1 MGEPMTP
8 NLDVICVGA
17 ANLDTIASVDHP
29 PAEDE
34 RVVTTAFLK
43 AGGGPA
49 ATAAVALSRLGARVG
64 ICAIVGDDYAGEFVR
79 ARLVEENVDTTW
91 LRTDP
96 TVRTS
101 EAFVLASRGS
111 DTRSIV
117 TTTAPA
123 PRVVEIPI
131 GASTWLHVDQTGFAN
146 TWKALAGSGNATKFS
161 VDAGNPTPALDLRR
175 VDLYAPTL
183 SALLSRYRTDM
194 IQAAFAAARDE
205 GAQDIVA
212 TAGKAGTYVLG
223 PSGVELIGSFDVEI
237 ESTIGAGDVFHG
249 ALLAELVRGESLV
262 AATRAAN
269 AAAALSC
276 AGMDGRSAIPT
287 LVELRRFLQHHLPRP
302 TTFDALV

>member
-1 MGEPMTP
+1 MDEPMTRK
-8 NLDVICVGA
+8 LDVICVGA
-17 ANLDTIASVDHP
+17 ANLDTIASVDHS

-79 ARLVEENVDTTW
+79 ARLVEENVDTRW

-96 TVRTS
+96 TLRTS
-101 EAFVLASRGS
+101 EAFVLASSGS
-111 DTRSIV
+111 KTRSIV
-117 TTTAPA
+117 TTIAPA
-123 PRVVEIPI
+123 PPVDEIPV

-146 TWKALAGSGNATKFS
+146 TWKALSSSGGATKLS
-161 VDAGNPTPALDLRR
+161 VDAGNPIPALDLHR

-183 SALLSRYRTDM
+183 SALLARYDTDV
-194 IQAAFAAARDE
+194 IPAAFAAARDE
-205 GAQDIVA
+205 GARDIVA
-212 TAGKAGTYVLG
+212 TAGETGTYVLG
-223 PSGVELIGSFDVEI
+223 PSGVELIGSFDVDI

-249 ALLAELVRGESLV
+249 ALLAELVRGESLI
-262 AATRAAN
+262 AATQAAN

-276 AGMDGRSAIPT
+276 AGVDGRSAIPT
-287 LVELRRFLQHHLPRP
+287 LAQLRRFLERHSPRP
-302 TTFDALV
+302 TTFVAVV